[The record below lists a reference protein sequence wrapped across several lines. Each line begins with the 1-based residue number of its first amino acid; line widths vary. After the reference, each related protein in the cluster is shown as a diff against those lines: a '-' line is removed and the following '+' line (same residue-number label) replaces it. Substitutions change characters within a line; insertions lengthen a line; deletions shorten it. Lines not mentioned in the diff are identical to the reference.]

1 MTKPVTNYY
10 VHKDTE
16 RITPSCYLQQH
27 IRIYFFLSSLK
38 NDKLRARV
46 HIVIVDELGTSLTHT
61 NQYKGSGFMHFK
73 KVIGKLEEK
82 LFKST
87 PANGARRKSAENPTK
102 IR

>member
-61 NQYKGSGFMHFK
+61 NVNFINKIQ
-73 KVIGKLEEK
+73 VIHRYGVLAVDQTC
-82 LFKST
+82 LFSFRV
-87 PANGARRKSAENPTK
+87 PCSL
-102 IR
+102 